1 MGVHR
6 INNTRTLQK
15 NLRKKNKRS
24 LRRNQRG
31 GVVGGLGGMRTNQN
45 RTIRTAS
52 GSTNMNAQQRQISAN
67 IQDRVL
73 KDNAGRGFIGRNMDN
88 LRDRFGSDDPR
99 SESMFGKYGMTTAA
113 GKRMGSNQGR
123 FGQEYYDSAT
133 QIDQNK
139 DDSKKKKY
147 FNKRQARQYGLNI
160 ATLFDTAQKYETE
173 DDDSELMNIAETY
186 LQKIMAQAEN
196 MTNIKYIP
204 GNYKRNIG
212 QLTRVLPD
220 YKPEF
225 AIIDTETYEQHKA
238 KVQNLIEKN
247 YRTIEKAIKNYSEKK
262 QQEYINNENQKYVG
276 YPTLQKY
283 KFLEDLEFQTQILER
298 GKEYSNSLSTE
309 EIDDRFKK
317 EVFKLGIFSDEQMEH
332 YLSNCPPG
340 TKYERPTDE
349 DKEKGITYGECVETS
364 EDDMVNKITPW
375 IFGEIIHIFD
385 QFEYTCKQTDRAI
398 KDNVNCGHRF
408 RINKRKAD
416 NLKEKEYGYN
426 KDYLSRLEKYVSVGG
441 FASEEL
447 TIGDVV
453 NHTDL
458 SKGIVNKMAIVATIK
473 DNSKLGKY
481 KVAYLNN
488 ADTINKKKQL
498 DKKKEQ
504 LIKLKAKLDVIV
516 SQDSSTQSESKLAY
530 DKMLEDYKKD
540 KQEYETIAKL
550 GDFNRDKNGEIIL
563 KSVESINLKKVDRIS
578 TDPNSSD
585 YNPKYANFIV
595 KQQKLF
601 GQLEYSMGDSQNKE
615 YGVELDK
622 FSYASDSG
630 FDKTGRKMSAEQDRI
645 GEQSQ
650 KIRNVDADLYG
661 GPQNRPNQ
669 LSTNVAGA
677 IASQNLATN
686 TTQGPF
692 IQTTGNPQL
701 GVVTAPNQ
709 NSPIGVQNAGQF
721 IAGQQSGLPRQQL
734 ITQGGGAGD
743 LVWKNSDGTTAQ
755 SEQDWMS
762 NGKNVTKDKNKSS
775 DKIPLPRDPDDKE
788 SPILYFTNQR
798 ARNEYNKKIQTYHE
812 TVDPSFKFQS
822 KKPQFAS
829 RFDKA
834 LDRRKEHFEE
844 LCPQDLGCELIELL
858 SVINPN
864 LLSYE
869 ELNSIVSNTDNIEE
883 LKIIAEEHNCFREK
897 IAEAAVAT
905 KGKPAIIEG
914 KKKTNPQDALKALIL
929 SPLEEGGAQVINQ
942 DDRKCYILAY
952 LELRD
957 LPKIYI
963 QLRQKLKKINSSSEA
978 IAKIRELKEKYED
991 VDEAAFIK
999 QLPSIPPVSKDRFPN
1014 EDSKLMYLLKE
1025 LLLYDLEQKMKKS
1038 DSKRDLRIEDFKDEK
1053 DIIER
1058 IIKIDSK
1065 YVGIFDNIEEQKL
1078 IPEFIIGDRT
1088 LAEQKKEQ
1096 LFNLLI
1102 RVIGE
1107 KEFTTEYIIQV
1118 DNIKKSLTAY
1128 LIENSMNSKWLE
1140 TYVGKIGAWKL
1151 DIDDLKPLNLD
1162 VMLMSCKADYEDYL
1176 MRIPWEILNNYIKND
1191 YPNIYTDLV
1200 SSKTKAKDGEVKDR
1214 ARKIDKYISSYS
1226 KYIEANKSYL
1236 GDDQKIYDDVK
1247 RITQYQTPTYRDK
1260 LIEQGGK
1267 KVSLPNGT
1275 VFYTESE
1282 DDYRKL
1288 SKIVKKQKASQ
1299 KITKLMR
1306 EQLAS
1311 KLAIDERK
1319 VQGKELLDDMNIMRY
1334 DLFVNKV
1341 GQATTGVGLL
1351 ENLLDIFE
1359 PQHCA
1364 FTVTNCDIEQ
1374 FNGEYYRKEGKNE
1387 FFKLDTSFGYYEFY
1401 MARVPVTG
1409 SEGSVSNF
1417 GLDDPSSIPDIKEKG
1432 KWTDGLEG
1440 TPWCLCARVKN
1451 TKLAGE
1457 RNQSGNYIYYVCSDE
1472 GIKTNTIS
1480 ITGIIPKPSS
1490 NSYSVSEAVSQI
1502 QIPAEN
1508 TNWHITPL
1516 GAKLLEFQEMGLQL
1530 GWPAYP
1536 YCAASTPIIDN
1547 GFWAKAGRIVGNVPN
1562 AMSSI
1567 LGEVLPM
1574 AVPIGIGVLAGGTLW
1589 PLIAGGAGFGGVAA
1603 GGGLATLFGQSLALS
1618 ATVQA
1623 VGGVALSGIAAG
1635 AKSKIAEKGGKAA
1648 SRVGMLS
1655 KIAKSQQSPSLS
1667 RDLLSAK
1674 IMTRISQLGLKIR
1687 TMPGDQ
1693 QNELYRMAGQL
1704 ASNGK
1709 PIKETIGSSKI
1720 NFFVHPIDAKLPTI
1734 DGKDRDDKVWW
1745 STKTNGQKL
1754 DKKVVSNNNI
1764 KRNVSILLEE
1774 AASQN
1779 RLEINKGEKKVNE
1792 DGRDIGNKILYTV
1805 GPDGS
1810 YDDEGTRILNNAVSD
1825 YTRVTMDPNR
1835 MSTRGG
1841 LDRKSINKE
1850 PDFMGGTIAAFT
1862 KEECENP
1869 RLVGNNQR
1877 LYDVNGGSK
1886 EEAIE
1891 WILRPENINSLI
1903 VIANDMYSHDNSIKD
1918 STPVGDDISEG
1929 YVDLNQKPMFFF
1941 GNNPGP
1947 IWANKI
1953 YGWNGKNR
1961 KGSPGEGWKQLD
1973 LEGYERGRDEGKRP
1987 GRSGKRMGEGRVS
2000 ATESMERKYSL
2011 EVSKARFGQESLREK
2026 FNDPSYKS
2034 SIVELTPLT
2043 EYNKKRYDR
2052 FEGKGSQWYLKEAA
2066 RKGLVD
2072 HLGRPIAR
2080 LLDESNPLILE
2091 QINKTWPGGVEDND
2105 LGKSMTFNDNVD
2117 KDGKTKD
2124 GNYYTS
2130 ISDRT
2135 MIEFQNEKL
2144 TDALLRNKKFTT
2156 LATFGG
2162 KAVKDAMY
2170 QDDPYIGYLPGPL
2183 LLEIYYD
2190 KYPFNRYYKTNH
2202 DGSVDMKWSGSNLH
2216 GVWIDPRG
2224 QELISTI
2231 FTPDKKYQ
2239 IKSDSEYKDLTD
2251 EEKEIAR
2258 EFGKFTSR
2266 EALGTVISSELEK
2279 GLKEG
2284 EQAHLFKFAPS
2295 INTNKVSFSFTPNK
2309 VLSNSEI
2316 PKFVPTKD
2324 MYLIEFTVGPVIN
2337 SRRSYIDIN
2346 KKFAIVWFNS
2356 FDLLNI
2362 SISSTGDPYPIVN
2375 YSSNAGWAFV
2385 NLAAD
2390 IDGKKSSGEIL
2401 FYSPQPGYKLN
2412 SKEGYYCCSSENMPS
2427 REGWLYLESNGKSD
2441 NFDYKISD
2449 DLLSG
2454 LIECSKD
2461 VAKIQQ
2467 GGIGGTTGRAVSK
2480 YLSRRGLS
2488 TYPMIK
2494 KYEIVGTQKNQN
2506 KTLTDLNSYISVLG
2520 STDITE
2526 DTNYSNNFSK
2536 SFRIFTPVLYRNMI
2550 GPKAEYVHRNLEQW
2564 IRGICRAQA
2573 NELGSAGPAGDSAV
2587 WSSTEKKQSMMC
2599 IDCVKKGAAWNRSME
2614 SYAFTAWAYSNNFQ
2628 IGASIRLNEDVIKNI
2643 KNNLLQTQDDVTS
2656 EDIFMIVGYNGY
2668 WNSYGICDRVG
2679 PPGNNTMAK
2688 NYAAGRFVSTSLK
2701 VLGAI
2706 ALVAILA
2713 GSVHIGGSSADP
2725 AVALDIPGVSDLLG
2739 ALHMGKEAAGHAG
2752 QIDISW
2758 AMPDGMINSL
2768 HEIAAT
2774 SKNIAAAAGDTWHH
2788 TGNPALSMIDFLEY
2802 DASHAIAGIEH
2813 FFTNTVGGAT
2823 DFDHN
2828 AASNIFDWMTEYST
2842 DKFYGGTMKDAAFGF
2857 GVHALA
2863 MGAVAG
2869 VAKGAEFGVNLAQD
2883 GVQGIGNF
2891 IDQKTAV
2898 VSQVGDVSD
2907 FEAHYD
2913 PTSQTIINPK
2923 DEGRV
2928 LSDKIAQPVKL
2939 GWSKSL
2945 ETTNKMVKDGYPPQL
2960 FYYAKTGDESMP
2972 NRLING
2978 VEIYLQRLTNIQD
2991 NNRFVTLSVPFSGDV
3006 KPGDRQA
3013 ETSEGLYDIRKGWQ
3027 IPNINKTG
3035 NINQNTPALER
3046 AVMGVKNR
3054 IKDKLIPHYELNMIR
3069 NLFKNIDEK
3078 GVPIDKQLDQYM
3090 LTIERY
3096 ANIRINDCMKIDE
3109 NLSINDTS
3117 MAIQTDLIMKSTT
3130 VDEELCTIKTKYEG
3144 KQQYGN
3150 SDGIVVVH
3158 EDKKILLQ
3166 IVKALTLIILSGRFK
3181 TYNPEFDRWEEKES
3195 IPECDKALQM
3205 IEEHKKKIDMDG
3217 TYDRLH
3223 FHKYQ
3228 SIMKTLNGH
3237 IGYTI
3242 STKNYN
3248 VEWFSNQRD
3257 NIKLLE
3263 YLTTDA
3269 EKFRVKDQ
3277 LDRVNRYSE
3286 NINSIHDKHKDK
3298 IVIIRVLHTM
3308 LEKIFKLVCIRSDPT
3323 NTSQGRDSKQIGN
3336 ENQQYNSKMS
3346 LDGGVGFNLNDRM
3359 DDIMI
3364 KLDKEFP
3371 GTNHLATFKSFYNL
3385 LSPIISKQD
3394 GNYPISFNNY
3404 LLDNEHIDDYR
3415 VDTFDNQNKKA
3426 QDILILLFPFELKQ
3440 EGQVEP
3446 KQREELVLKD
3456 FIISNDFISKIIK
3469 MNIGL
3474 IWPGVNTTNLNGKD
3488 MDQILADKVLLKDY
3502 IDQLKLDLPPN
3513 TTGNPNDIGNIRKI
3527 VNGIFRVDSGLL
3539 NKNIVLCL
3547 LMIANP
3553 QLYGTEQE
3561 IYLDNMLQFRI
3572 ILKIFI
3578 SMLSVT
3584 NDSQV
3589 FNIEDPAEYTPDSDV
3604 ERRKMSDLHKEYK
3617 EKTMID
3623 ENTNIIDF
3631 GAEGR
3636 LTLDNNSINYK
3647 KHKIYNISPITK
3659 DESGNYKLS
3668 DVRGLRERYID
3679 WFVYGESIDDYE
3691 SLLELNEILAFNA
3704 IQFVNMGTIVTE
3716 LERLKVNNKKMTELI
3731 QNNPEL
3737 SGVSSTINLMSM
3749 LGYQYNQMIKTQTA
3763 GSSPENFNNYLLGIK
3778 NKPPEFFETKLGK
3791 VLGTDKAVVKE
3802 QNDVRNTSKDKKVEE
3817 QAIQK
3822 AQTGGSQRRNKTHK
3836 NLQRNNL
3843 RQRRLK
3849 RSVKRPLQ
3857 QRSLQRQVRR
3867 NNRRTIRR

>member
-1 MGVHR
+1 
-6 INNTRTLQK
+6 
-15 NLRKKNKRS
+15 
-24 LRRNQRG
+24 
-31 GVVGGLGGMRTNQN
+31 
-45 RTIRTAS
+45 
-52 GSTNMNAQQRQISAN
+52 
-67 IQDRVL
+67 
-73 KDNAGRGFIGRNMDN
+73 
-88 LRDRFGSDDPR
+88 
-99 SESMFGKYGMTTAA
+99 
-113 GKRMGSNQGR
+113 
-123 FGQEYYDSAT
+123 
-133 QIDQNK
+133 
-139 DDSKKKKY
+139 
-147 FNKRQARQYGLNI
+147 
-160 ATLFDTAQKYETE
+160 
-173 DDDSELMNIAETY
+173 
-186 LQKIMAQAEN
+186 
-196 MTNIKYIP
+196 
-204 GNYKRNIG
+204 
-212 QLTRVLPD
+212 
-220 YKPEF
+220 
-225 AIIDTETYEQHKA
+225 
-238 KVQNLIEKN
+238 
-247 YRTIEKAIKNYSEKK
+247 
-262 QQEYINNENQKYVG
+262 
-276 YPTLQKY
+276 
-283 KFLEDLEFQTQILER
+283 
-298 GKEYSNSLSTE
+298 
-309 EIDDRFKK
+309 
-317 EVFKLGIFSDEQMEH
+317 
-332 YLSNCPPG
+332 
-340 TKYERPTDE
+340 
-349 DKEKGITYGECVETS
+349 
-364 EDDMVNKITPW
+364 
-375 IFGEIIHIFD
+375 
-385 QFEYTCKQTDRAI
+385 
-398 KDNVNCGHRF
+398 
-408 RINKRKAD
+408 
-416 NLKEKEYGYN
+416 
-426 KDYLSRLEKYVSVGG
+426 
-441 FASEEL
+441 
-447 TIGDVV
+447 
-453 NHTDL
+453 
-458 SKGIVNKMAIVATIK
+458 
-473 DNSKLGKY
+473 
-481 KVAYLNN
+481 
-488 ADTINKKKQL
+488 
-498 DKKKEQ
+498 
-504 LIKLKAKLDVIV
+504 
-516 SQDSSTQSESKLAY
+516 
-530 DKMLEDYKKD
+530 
-540 KQEYETIAKL
+540 
-550 GDFNRDKNGEIIL
+550 
-563 KSVESINLKKVDRIS
+563 
-578 TDPNSSD
+578 
-585 YNPKYANFIV
+585 
-595 KQQKLF
+595 
-601 GQLEYSMGDSQNKE
+601 
-615 YGVELDK
+615 
-622 FSYASDSG
+622 
-630 FDKTGRKMSAEQDRI
+630 
-645 GEQSQ
+645 
-650 KIRNVDADLYG
+650 
-661 GPQNRPNQ
+661 
-669 LSTNVAGA
+669 
-677 IASQNLATN
+677 
-686 TTQGPF
+686 
-692 IQTTGNPQL
+692 
-701 GVVTAPNQ
+701 
-709 NSPIGVQNAGQF
+709 
-721 IAGQQSGLPRQQL
+721 
-734 ITQGGGAGD
+734 
-743 LVWKNSDGTTAQ
+743 
-755 SEQDWMS
+755 
-762 NGKNVTKDKNKSS
+762 
-775 DKIPLPRDPDDKE
+775 
-788 SPILYFTNQR
+788 
-798 ARNEYNKKIQTYHE
+798 
-812 TVDPSFKFQS
+812 
-822 KKPQFAS
+822 
-829 RFDKA
+829 
-834 LDRRKEHFEE
+834 
-844 LCPQDLGCELIELL
+844 
-858 SVINPN
+858 
-864 LLSYE
+864 
-869 ELNSIVSNTDNIEE
+869 
-883 LKIIAEEHNCFREK
+883 
-897 IAEAAVAT
+897 
-905 KGKPAIIEG
+905 
-914 KKKTNPQDALKALIL
+914 
-929 SPLEEGGAQVINQ
+929 
-942 DDRKCYILAY
+942 
-952 LELRD
+952 
-957 LPKIYI
+957 
-963 QLRQKLKKINSSSEA
+963 
-978 IAKIRELKEKYED
+978 
-991 VDEAAFIK
+991 
-999 QLPSIPPVSKDRFPN
+999 
-1014 EDSKLMYLLKE
+1014 
-1025 LLLYDLEQKMKKS
+1025 
-1038 DSKRDLRIEDFKDEK
+1038 
-1053 DIIER
+1053 
-1058 IIKIDSK
+1058 
-1065 YVGIFDNIEEQKL
+1065 
-1078 IPEFIIGDRT
+1078 
-1088 LAEQKKEQ
+1088 
-1096 LFNLLI
+1096 
-1102 RVIGE
+1102 
-1107 KEFTTEYIIQV
+1107 
-1118 DNIKKSLTAY
+1118 
-1128 LIENSMNSKWLE
+1128 
-1140 TYVGKIGAWKL
+1140 
-1151 DIDDLKPLNLD
+1151 
-1162 VMLMSCKADYEDYL
+1162 

-1191 YPNIYTDLV
+1191 YPNIYADLV

-1236 GDDQKIYDDVK
+1236 GDDKKIYDDVK
-1247 RITQYQTPTYRDK
+1247 RITQYQTPSFRDK

-1319 VQGKELLDDMNIMRY
+1319 IQEKELLNDMNIMRY

-1374 FNGEYYRKEGKNE
+1374 FNGEYYRKEGKSE

-1401 MARVPVTG
+1401 MARVPVID
-1409 SEGSVSNF
+1409 SPGSVSNF
-1417 GLDDPSSIPDIKEKG
+1417 GLNDPKDIPDIKKEEG

-1472 GIKTNTIS
+1472 GNQTNTIS

-1490 NSYSVSEAVSQI
+1490 NSYSVSAGVSQI
-1502 QIPAEN
+1502 PIPAEN

-1547 GFWAKAGRIVGNVPN
+1547 SFWAKAGKVVGNVPN
-1562 AMSSI
+1562 AMSAV
-1567 LGEVLPM
+1567 LGETSTILLP
-1574 AVPIGIGVLAGGTLW
+1574 
-1589 PLIAGGAGFGGVAA
+1589 IAATV
-1603 GGGLATLFGQSLALS
+1603 GLAYAAPYIAAA
-1618 ATVQA
+1618 ATGHGA
-1623 VGGVALSGIAAG
+1623 FAAG
-1635 AKSKIAEKGGKAA
+1635 AEGAAAAAKAA
-1648 SRVGMLS
+1648 GPLAVTLTGLSLSAGAAGIKQGIRDTYANAGRGKIRTALGVSTRSNVLS
-1655 KIAKSQQSPSLS
+1655 KAAKKAQSPGMS
-1667 RDLLSAK
+1667 RDLVSAK
-1674 IMTRISQLGLKIR
+1674 TMVKISQLGLKLR
-1687 TMPGDQ
+1687 TMPEEQ
-1693 QNELYRMAGQL
+1693 KNEIYRMAGQL

-1709 PIKETIGSSKI
+1709 PIEETVGDSKI
-1720 NFFVHPIDAKLPTI
+1720 NFFVHPSDSKLPTI
-1734 DGKDRDDKVWW
+1734 DGEDREKKTWW
-1745 STKTNGQKL
+1745 STDTNGEKL
-1754 DKKVVSNNNI
+1754 VENVLSNNNI

-1779 RLEINKGEKKVNE
+1779 RLTIKDKKGRTKVNE
-1792 DGRDIGNKILYTV
+1792 DGRDIGDKILYAV

-1841 LDRKSINKE
+1841 LDRKSINKQ
-1850 PDFMGGTIAAFT
+1850 PDFMGGTVAAFT

-1918 STPVGDDISEG
+1918 GKPVGDNISEG
-1929 YVDLNQKPMFFF
+1929 YVDFNQKHMIFF
-1941 GNNPGP
+1941 GKNPGP

-1961 KGSPGEGWKQLD
+1961 KGNPGEGWSQLKLAND
-1973 LEGYERGRDEGKRP
+1973 TA
-1987 GRSGKRMGEGRVS
+1987 GEGRMKL
-2000 ATESMERKYSL
+2000 TGESNSREHGHKDGSKDFHKEPGKRSEIQKLSKY
-2011 EVSKARFGQESLREK
+2011 
-2026 FNDPSYKS
+2026 NID
-2034 SIVELTPLT
+2034 
-2043 EYNKKRYDR
+2043 RYDR
-2052 FEGKGSQWYLKEAA
+2052 FEGKGSQWYLKEAT

-2080 LLDESNPLILE
+2080 ALNEKNPLILK
-2091 QINKTWPGGVEDND
+2091 QIHDTWIKGNIPKKGED
-2105 LGKSMTFNDNVD
+2105 LGMNMTFNEPPPGQTGDY
-2117 KDGKTKD
+2117 
-2124 GNYYTS
+2124 YYTS
-2130 ISDRT
+2130 ISDTT

-2144 TDALLRNKKFTT
+2144 TGALSKNKKSIAGTAAGVTGATAGTAAAFAGGTGT
-2156 LATFGG
+2156 LALGAVGFPLAVGVAGVGAAALGG
-2162 KAVKDAMY
+2162 VALKEKMY
-2170 QDDPYIGYLPGPL
+2170 QDNPYIRYLPGPL

-2202 DGSVDMKWSGSNLH
+2202 DGTVDMKWSGSNLH

-2231 FTPDKKYQ
+2231 FTPDQKYQ
-2239 IKSDSEYKDLTD
+2239 VLGTSTYKDLTD

-2266 EALGTVISSELEK
+2266 EALGTVIASELEK
-2279 GLKEG
+2279 GLGGG

-2295 INTNKVSFSFTPNK
+2295 INTNKVSFSFSPNK

-2316 PKFVPTKD
+2316 PKFVPTED
-2324 MYLIEFTVGPVIN
+2324 MYLIEFVVGPVIN

-2362 SISSTGDPYPIVN
+2362 SINSTGDPYPIVN

-2427 REGWLYLESNGKSD
+2427 REGWLYLESTGNSGGTDSELN

-2449 DLLSG
+2449 DLLSE

-2467 GGIGGTTGRAVSK
+2467 GNLGGNTGRAVSK
-2480 YLSRRGLS
+2480 YLSRRGLPS
-2488 TYPMIK
+2488 YPMIK
-2494 KYEIVGTQKNQN
+2494 KYEIVGSRKDQN
-2506 KTLTDLNSYISVLG
+2506 ETLNDLNSYISVLG
-2520 STDITE
+2520 GTDITE
-2526 DTNYSNNFSK
+2526 DTNYSNNFGK
-2536 SFRIFTPVLYRNMI
+2536 SFRVFTPVLYRNMI
-2550 GPKAEYVHRNLEQW
+2550 GTKAEYVHRNLEQW

-2573 NELGSAGPAGDSAV
+2573 NELGSAGPVGDSAV
-2587 WSSTEKKQSMMC
+2587 WSSTTDKKSMMC
-2599 IDCVKKGAAWNRSME
+2599 IDCVKKGSAWNRSME

-2643 KNNLLQTQDDVTS
+2643 KNNLLQTQDNVTS

-2688 NYAAGRFVSTSLK
+2688 NYVAGRFVSTSLK

-2706 ALVAILA
+2706 ALVAILTSTVQMGPEVGHA
-2713 GSVHIGGSSADP
+2713 HEAF
-2725 AVALDIPGVSDLLG
+2725 LHIPGVSDLV
-2739 ALHMGKEAAGHAG
+2739 GHFTG
-2752 QIDISW
+2752 HTGNLDISW
-2758 AMPDGMINSL
+2758 AMPNGAIDAL
-2768 HEIAAT
+2768 TTIAHGTGHLSQGVAHGVAT
-2774 SKNIAAAAGDTWHH
+2774 SGHVAGD
-2788 TGNPALSMIDFLEY
+2788 GLVSMIDFLEY
-2802 DASHAIAGIEH
+2802 DASQAIAGIEH
-2813 FFTNTVGGAT
+2813 FFGGP
-2823 DFDHN
+2823 DFDTR
-2828 AASNIFDWMTEYST
+2828 AANNIFEWLTEYS
-2842 DKFYGGTMKDAAFGF
+2842 DSGHYGGMMKDVAFGF
-2857 GVHALA
+2857 GVHGLA

-2869 VAKGAEFGVNLAQD
+2869 VAKGAEKGVNAIQD

-2913 PTSQTIINPK
+2913 PTSQTIINPN

-2928 LSDKIAQPVKL
+2928 LSDKISQPVKL

-2978 VEIYLQRLTNIQD
+2978 VEIYLQRLTNIKD

-3109 NLSINDTS
+3109 NLNIDDTS
-3117 MAIQTDLIMKSTT
+3117 IAIQTDLIMKSTT
-3130 VDEELCTIKTKYEG
+3130 VDEELCTLITKYTG
-3144 KQQYGN
+3144 NQRYGN

-3195 IPECDKALQM
+3195 IAECDKALEM

-3223 FHKYQ
+3223 FHKYH

-3248 VEWFSNQRD
+3248 VDWFSNQRD

-3269 EKFRVKDQ
+3269 ERFRVKDQ

-3298 IVIIRVLHTM
+3298 IIIIRVLHTM

-3323 NTSQGRDSKQIGN
+3323 NRESKQIGN

-3359 DDIMI
+3359 DDIMT

-3371 GTNHLATFKSFYNL
+3371 GTNHLSTFKSFYNL

-3394 GNYPISFNNY
+3394 GNYPLSFNNY

-3415 VDTFDNQNKKA
+3415 VDTFDNKNMVA
-3426 QDILILLFPFELKQ
+3426 QDILILLFPFELSKV
-3440 EGQVEP
+3440 GQVEP

-3469 MNIGL
+3469 MNVGL
-3474 IWPGVNTTNLNGKD
+3474 IWPEVNTPSLANKGQ
-3488 MDQILADKVLLKDY
+3488 DQILADKVLLKDY
-3502 IDQLKLDLPPN
+3502 IDQLKLDLPDN
-3513 TTGNPNDIGNIRKI
+3513 GGDINDKGNIHKI
-3527 VNGIFRVDSGLL
+3527 INGIFGASGESALYL
-3539 NKNIVLCL
+3539 NKNILLCL
-3547 LMIANP
+3547 LIIANP

-3561 IYLDNMLQFRI
+3561 IYLENMLQFRI

-3578 SMLSVT
+3578 SKLSIT

-3604 ERRKMSDLHKEYK
+3604 DRRRMSDLHKEYK

-3631 GAEGR
+3631 EAEGR
-3636 LTLDNNSINYK
+3636 LTLDNNSLNYK

-3659 DESGNYKLS
+3659 DESGNYKVS

-3679 WFVYGESIDDYE
+3679 WFVYGETIDDYE

-3737 SGVSSTINLMSM
+3737 SGVTSTINLMSM
-3749 LGYQYNQMIKTQTA
+3749 LGYQYNQMIKSQTA
-3763 GSSPENFNNYLLGIK
+3763 GSSPENFKNYLLGIE
-3778 NKPPEFFETKLGK
+3778 NKLPEFFETKLGK
-3791 VLGTDKAVVKE
+3791 VLETDKAVVKE
-3802 QNDVRNTSKDKKVEE
+3802 QNDVRTTSEDKKVVK

-3822 AQTGGSQRRNKTHK
+3822 AQGGGSQRRNKTHK

-3843 RQRRLK
+3843 RRTLK
-3849 RSVKRPLQ
+3849 RSVKRPVQ
-3857 QRSLQRQVRR
+3857 QRSLQMQIRR